1 MGPRLRVSSERL
13 EKPGIEPTTPG
24 LEGRGRGFGPGLLK
38 SHGSILCQ
46 LREMSLVMRKPVF
59 AYAKTKTQISFAM
72 AAKQI
77 SAFVFAT

>member
-13 EKPGIEPTTPG
+13 DKPGIEPTTPG
-24 LEGRGRGFGPGLLK
+24 LDGRGRGFDPGLLQ
-38 SHGSILCQ
+38 SHGSMLYQ

-59 AYAKTKTQISFAM
+59 AHAKTKTQISFAM
-72 AAKQI
+72 TAKLI